1 MTTPKT
7 ITMANRR
14 RSGGDAFMDVATNR
28 TRYVVTSHRRP
39 LVAVV
44 PLEDLERLE
53 AMDRVVPM
61 TEEQEDEA
69 AHIIL
74 GDLEALGRREGERF
88 TTEGTALGDHLR
100 SKSSE

>member
-7 ITMANRR
+7 ITMANLR

-44 PLEDLERLE
+44 PLEDLERLDDV
-53 AMDRVVPM
+53 DRCY
-61 TEEQEDEA
+61 EL
-69 AHIIL
+69 L
-74 GDLEALGRREGERF
+74 GDAAYVDGERVTLPEALAGLVNV
-88 TTEGTALGDHLR
+88 A
-100 SKSSE
+100 SKLMEVKP

>member
-7 ITMANRR
+7 ITMANLR

-53 AMDRVVPM
+53 RMSSATIDSTSPNPSFIGKGPIKMIV
-61 TEEQEDEA
+61 EDDD
-69 AHIIL
+69 
-74 GDLEALGRREGERF
+74 GDMAEVYSDGV
-88 TTEGTALGDHLR
+88 
-100 SKSSE
+100 KP